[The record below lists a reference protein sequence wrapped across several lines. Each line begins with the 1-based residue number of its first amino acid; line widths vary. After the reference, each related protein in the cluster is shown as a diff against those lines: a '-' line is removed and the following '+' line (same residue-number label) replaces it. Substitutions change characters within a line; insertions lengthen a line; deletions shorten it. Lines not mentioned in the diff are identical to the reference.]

1 MTELATLTHRQYRL
15 LDTASKLAGV
25 GLVAAGLEAGGSTP
39 AGLALAVAG
48 TACATLTVF
57 LTHE

>member
-15 LDTASKLAGV
+15 LDTTSKLAGV
-25 GLVAAGLEAGGSTP
+25 GLVAAGLEAGGSTT
-39 AGLALAVAG
+39 AGLVLALAG

-57 LTHE
+57 MTHE